1 MKHLIIAILI
11 IPLLGMVPPDD
22 AQEERKVVEHYI
34 TTLLNTDDENI
45 KDVFSLME
53 ITKEH
58 DKKEMDAL
66 TNFLLD
72 LKKQLKGH
80 KYKILTFCQARK
92 ILRKKQHLY
101 PFPSERGVTFYIYDL
116 TKGIVLYK
124 AAVVVNGDYVD
135 RKIISFASE
144 GENDDVHF
152 IYL

>member
-45 KDVFSLME
+45 KDVFSLMK

-58 DKKEMDAL
+58 DEKLMNEL
-66 TNFLLD
+66 THFLLD

-92 ILRKKQHLY
+92 ILGTKQHLY
-101 PFPSERGVTFYIYDL
+101 PFPSERGGTFYIYDL

-124 AAVVVNGDYVD
+124 AAVVLNSYNE
-135 RKIISFASE
+135 IISFASE

>member
-1 MKHLIIAILI
+1 MKQLIIFIVI
-11 IPLLGMVPPDD
+11 IPLLGMIPPDKKK
-22 AQEERKVVEHYI
+22 QRKVVEHYV
-34 TTLLNTDDENI
+34 TTLLNTKDENI
-45 KDVFSLME
+45 KDVFSLMK
-53 ITKEH
+53 ITEEH
-58 DKKEMDAL
+58 EERLMNEL
-66 TNFLLD
+66 TDILLF

>member
-1 MKHLIIAILI
+1 MKQLIIFILI
-11 IPLLGMVPPDD
+11 IPLLGMVPP
-22 AQEERKVVEHYI
+22 EEKKQRKVVEHYV
-34 TTLLNTDDENI
+34 TTLLNTEDENI
-45 KDVFSLME
+45 KDVFSLMK
-53 ITKEH
+53 ITEEH
-58 DKKEMDAL
+58 DKEEMDAL

-101 PFPSERGVTFYIYDL
+101 PFPSERGGTFYIYDL

-124 AAVVVNGDYVD
+124 AAVVLNSYYE
-135 RKIISFASE
+135 IISFASE

>member
-1 MKHLIIAILI
+1 MKQLIIFILI
-11 IPLLGMVPPDD
+11 IPLLGMVPPDKKK
-22 AQEERKVVEHYI
+22 QRKVVEHYV
-34 TTLLNTDDENI
+34 TTLLNTEDENI
-45 KDVFSLME
+45 KDVFSLMK
-53 ITKEH
+53 ITEEH
-58 DKKEMDAL
+58 DKEEMDAL

-92 ILRKKQHLY
+92 ILRTKQHLY
-101 PFPSERGVTFYIYDL
+101 PFPSERGGTFYIYDL

-124 AAVVVNGDYVD
+124 AAVVLNSYYE
-135 RKIISFASE
+135 IISFASE

>member
-1 MKHLIIAILI
+1 MKQLIIAILI

-22 AQEERKVVEHYI
+22 GQKELKVVEHYI
-34 TTLLNTDDENI
+34 TTLLNTKDENI
-45 KDVFSLME
+45 KDVFSLMK

-58 DKKEMDAL
+58 DKEEMDAL

-92 ILRKKQHLY
+92 ILGTKQHLY
-101 PFPSERGVTFYIYDL
+101 PFPSERGGTFYIYDL

-124 AAVVVNGDYVD
+124 AAVVLNSYNE
-135 RKIISFASE
+135 IISFASE

>member
-1 MKHLIIAILI
+1 MKQLIIFILI
-11 IPLLGMVPPDD
+11 IPLLGMVPPDEKK
-22 AQEERKVVEHYI
+22 QRKVVEHYV
-34 TTLLNTDDENI
+34 TTLLNTEDENI
-45 KDVFSLME
+45 KDVFSLMK

-58 DKKEMDAL
+58 DKEEMDAL

-101 PFPSERGVTFYIYDL
+101 PFPSEIGVTFYIYDL

-124 AAVVVNGDYVD
+124 AAVVVNYVD

>member
-1 MKHLIIAILI
+1 MKQLIIFILI
-11 IPLLGMVPPDD
+11 IPLLGMVPPDEKK
-22 AQEERKVVEHYI
+22 QRKVVEHYV
-34 TTLLNTDDENI
+34 TTLLNTEDENI
-45 KDVFSLME
+45 KDVFSLMK
-53 ITKEH
+53 ITEEH
-58 DKKEMDAL
+58 EERLMNEL
-66 TNFLLD
+66 TDILLF

>member
-1 MKHLIIAILI
+1 MKQLIIFILI
-11 IPLLGMVPPDD
+11 IPLLGMVPPDKKK
-22 AQEERKVVEHYI
+22 QRKVVEHYVA
-34 TTLLNTDDENI
+34 TLLNTEDENI
-45 KDVFSLME
+45 KDVFSLMK
-53 ITKEH
+53 ITEEH
-58 DKKEMDAL
+58 DKEEMDAL

-101 PFPSERGVTFYIYDL
+101 PFPSERGGTFYIYDL

-124 AAVVVNGDYVD
+124 AAVVLNSYYE
-135 RKIISFASE
+135 IISFASE

>member
-45 KDVFSLME
+45 KDAFSLME
-53 ITKEH
+53 I
-58 DKKEMDAL
+58 
-66 TNFLLD
+66 FLLD

>member
-1 MKHLIIAILI
+1 MK
-11 IPLLGMVPPDD
+11 
-22 AQEERKVVEHYI
+22 I
-34 TTLLNTDDENI
+34 TE
-45 KDVFSLME
+45 
-53 ITKEH
+53 EH
-58 DKKEMDAL
+58 DKEEMDAL

-101 PFPSERGVTFYIYDL
+101 PFPSEKGGTFYIYDL

-124 AAVVVNGDYVD
+124 AAVVLNSYNE
-135 RKIISFASE
+135 IISFASE

>member
-1 MKHLIIAILI
+1 MKQLIIFILI
-11 IPLLGMVPPDD
+11 IPLLGMVPPNEKK
-22 AQEERKVVEHYI
+22 QRKVVEHYV
-34 TTLLNTDDENI
+34 TTLLNTEDENI
-45 KDVFSLME
+45 KDVFSLMK

-58 DKKEMDAL
+58 DEKLMNEL
-66 TNFLLD
+66 THFLLD

-101 PFPSERGVTFYIYDL
+101 PFPSERGGTFYIYDL

-124 AAVVVNGDYVD
+124 AAVVLNSYNE
-135 RKIISFASE
+135 IISFASE

>member
-1 MKHLIIAILI
+1 MKHLIIFILI
-11 IPLLGMVPPDD
+11 IPLLGMVPPDEKK
-22 AQEERKVVEHYI
+22 QRKVVEHYV
-34 TTLLNTDDENI
+34 TTLLNTEDENI
-45 KDVFSLME
+45 KDVFSLMK
-53 ITKEH
+53 ITEEH
-58 DKKEMDAL
+58 EERLMNEL
-66 TNFLLD
+66 TDILLF

-80 KYKILTFCQARK
+80 KYKILTHCQARK